1 MVNIWLIYGEYM
13 VNIWFIYFF
22 QLAQA
27 MSPGVRMF
35 SGRFGRILAINVML
49 QSKGINAM
57 P

>member
-1 MVNIWLIYGEYM
+1 M